1 MQDISMMKYSARTVL
16 MSLVLGTSAILV
28 AGCSNDPDLDI
39 TKLSA
44 QADPPD
50 VLYTQALANM
60 NAGQMTEAQRKFEA
74 VDRQHPFSEYS
85 RRALV
90 MSTFIKYRQG
100 DNEGAIQAGD
110 RYMKLYP
117 QTKDAAYVQYLIGLA
132 YAKQIPVVTQDQRAS
147 ARTIE
152 AMMKVVKDYPDSEY
166 VDDAQTKIR
175 MARDNLAGKEMQI
188 GRYYQE
194 RKEYLAAI
202 SRYRT
207 VVEQFGNTNQVEEA
221 LARLVETNYALGL
234 VDEAQT
240 AAAVLGHNYPDSSWY
255 KDSYALLQ
263 SKGLEPRENSGSWI
277 SRAGKKLLLGES

>member
-1 MQDISMMKYSARTVL
+1 MMKYSARTVL
-16 MSLVLGTSAILV
+16 MSLVLGTGAILV

-39 TKLSA
+39 TKLSV
-44 QADPPD
+44 QTDPPD
-50 VLYTQALANM
+50 QLYTQALANM
-60 NAGQMTEAQRKFEA
+60 NAGQMAEAQRKFEA

-117 QTKDAAYVQYLIGLA
+117 QTKDAAYVQYLIGLS

-152 AMMKVVKDYPDSEY
+152 AMMKVVNDYPTSEY

-194 RKEYLAAI
+194 RKEYIAAI

-234 VDEAQT
+234 VEEAQT
-240 AAAVLGHNYPDSSWY
+240 AAAVLGHNYPDSEWY
-255 KDSYALLQ
+255 KDSYALLK

>member
-1 MQDISMMKYSARTVL
+1 MMKYSARTVL
-16 MSLVLGTSAILV
+16 MSLVLGTGAILV

-39 TKLSA
+39 TKLSV
-44 QADPPD
+44 QTDPPD
-50 VLYTQALANM
+50 QLYTQALANM

-117 QTKDAAYVQYLIGLA
+117 QTKDAAYVQYLIGLS

-152 AMMKVVKDYPDSEY
+152 AMTKVVTDYPTSEY

-194 RKEYLAAI
+194 RKEYIAAI

-234 VDEAQT
+234 TEEAQT
-240 AAAVLGHNYPDSSWY
+240 AAAVLGHNYPDSEWY
-255 KDSYALLQ
+255 KDSYALLK